1 MPIQPINLVEASIP
15 EEVLDTRTGLRRE
28 ILMIFNSWH
37 KEPLTAEKIKV
48 QLEAKGLAVK
58 IETIYGNLETLE
70 KNNILIKKSL
80 PSKNKRGRPPHSY
93 ELNPDAVYD
102 QFRLLEDLL
111 DACGFDPIE
120 CDKSG
125 ITCITK
131 YVCVAPEG
139 VPLLPGFERVRSIR
153 NAFNGGEL
161 DLIFRRAKPEDFEK
175 TWQLEQFIKKLQER
189 CKTDSTAYKKFREDR
204 DYQELVKAFDRH
216 GMRVPPK
223 HEIIHQKI
231 TIRGSGPLIF
241 HADKSS
247 EPEADKQ

>member
-1 MPIQPINLVEASIP
+1 MPSQPINMVEASVP

-28 ILMIFNSWH
+28 ILMVFNSWH

-80 PSKNKRGRPPHSY
+80 PSKNKRGRPPYSY
-93 ELNPDAVYD
+93 ELNPNAVYD

-125 ITCITK
+125 IACITK
-131 YVCVAPEG
+131 FVCVAPEG
-139 VPLLPGFERVRSIR
+139 VLLPGFERVRSIR
-153 NAFNGGEL
+153 NAFDGGEL

-175 TWQLEQFIKKLQER
+175 TWQLEQFIKKLQDR
-189 CKTDSTAYKKFREDR
+189 CNTDSAAYKSFREDR
-204 DYQELVKAFDRH
+204 EYQDLVEQCKRH
-216 GMRVPPK
+216 NLRIPHK
-223 HEIIHQKI
+223 EDIIYKPI
-231 TIRGSGPLIF
+231 KFKMKGPLTF
-241 HADKSS
+241 HTDI
-247 EPEADKQ
+247 PE

>member
-1 MPIQPINLVEASIP
+1 MPIQPINMVEASIP

-58 IETIYGNLETLE
+58 IETIYGNLEALE

-80 PSKNKRGRPPHSY
+80 PSKNKRGRPPYSY
-93 ELNPDAVYD
+93 ELNPNAVYD

-125 ITCITK
+125 IACIMK

-139 VPLLPGFERVRSIR
+139 VPILPGFERVRSVR

-161 DLIFRRAKPEDFEK
+161 GLIYRRAKPEDFEK
-175 TWQLEQFIKKLQER
+175 TWRLEQFIKKLQDR
-189 CKTDSTAYKKFREDR
+189 CNTDSTAYKSFREDR
-204 DYQELVKAFDRH
+204 EYQEIVEQCKRH
-216 GMRVPPK
+216 NMRIPEK
-223 HEIIHQKI
+223 ED
-231 TIRGSGPLIF
+231 TIYKPIKFKMKGPLTFFTDI
-241 HADKSS
+241 
-247 EPEADKQ
+247 PE

>member
-1 MPIQPINLVEASIP
+1 MVEASIP

-58 IETIYGNLETLE
+58 IETIYGNLEALE

-80 PSKNKRGRPPHSY
+80 PSKNKRGRPPYSY
-93 ELNPDAVYD
+93 ELNPNAVYD

-125 ITCITK
+125 IACIMK

-139 VPLLPGFERVRSIR
+139 VPILPALKECAPSAMPSMVVVGSYISSSQARR
-153 NAFNGGEL
+153 
-161 DLIFRRAKPEDFEK
+161 FRKNMAAR
-175 TWQLEQFIKKLQER
+175 T
-189 CKTDSTAYKKFREDR
+189 
-204 DYQELVKAFDRH
+204 VH
-216 GMRVPPK
+216 
-223 HEIIHQKI
+223 
-231 TIRGSGPLIF
+231 
-241 HADKSS
+241 
-247 EPEADKQ
+247 